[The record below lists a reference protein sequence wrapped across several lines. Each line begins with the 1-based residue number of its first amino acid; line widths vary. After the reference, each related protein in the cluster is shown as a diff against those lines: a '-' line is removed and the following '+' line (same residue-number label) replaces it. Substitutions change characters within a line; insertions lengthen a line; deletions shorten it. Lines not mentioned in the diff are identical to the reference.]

1 MDYWDRKLIKSQMEL
16 ESIKRGIAASDGD
29 QQKMKKS
36 LKKTRKYFRSSL
48 GELARLDATLYN
60 VSNSEPTADDQS
72 PSEVQPL
79 SEQPEEET

>member
-16 ESIKRGIAASDGD
+16 ESIKRGIAASNGD

-36 LKKTRKYFRSSL
+36 LKKTRKYFKSSL
-48 GELARLDATLYN
+48 GELARLDASLYN
-60 VSNSEPTADDQS
+60 VSKSEQTLDDQS

>member
-48 GELARLDATLYN
+48 GEVARLDATLYN
-60 VSNSEPTADDQS
+60 VSKSEPTADDQS

-79 SEQPEEET
+79 SEQSEEET

>member
-48 GELARLDATLYN
+48 GEVARLDATLYN
-60 VSNSEPTADDQS
+60 VSKSEPTADDQS

>member
-48 GELARLDATLYN
+48 GEVARLDATLYN
-60 VSNSEPTADDQS
+60 VSKSEPADDQS

-79 SEQPEEET
+79 SEQSEEET

>member
-16 ESIKRGIAASDGD
+16 ESIKRGIAASNGD

-36 LKKTRKYFRSSL
+36 LKKTRKYFKSSL
-48 GELARLDATLYN
+48 GELARLDASLYN
-60 VSNSEPTADDQS
+60 VSKSEHTVDDQP

>member
-16 ESIKRGIAASDGD
+16 ESIKRGIAAADGD

-48 GELARLDATLYN
+48 GEVARLDATLYN
-60 VSNSEPTADDQS
+60 VSKSEPTADDQS

-79 SEQPEEET
+79 SEQSEEET